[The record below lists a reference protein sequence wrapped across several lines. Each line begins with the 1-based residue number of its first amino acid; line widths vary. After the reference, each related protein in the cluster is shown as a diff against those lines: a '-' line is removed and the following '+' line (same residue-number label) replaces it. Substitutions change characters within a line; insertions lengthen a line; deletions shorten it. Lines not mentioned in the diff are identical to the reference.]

1 MDLDLPGTLQSFAIL
16 EILEKYS
23 YLFIKSLISCIQL
36 GKAFYVTFLYLG
48 PSDPERIQNQKKKK
62 KKGRNGQLKKP
73 FVGVPIMAQ
82 QVKNQTSI
90 NEDVGLIPGHPLV

>member
-48 PSDPERIQNQKKKK
+48 PSDPEKIQNQKKKK
-62 KKGRNGQLKKP
+62 KKEEMDNLRNLLLE
-73 FVGVPIMAQ
+73 F
-82 QVKNQTSI
+82 
-90 NEDVGLIPGHPLV
+90 PLWLSRLRIRLVSMRMWV